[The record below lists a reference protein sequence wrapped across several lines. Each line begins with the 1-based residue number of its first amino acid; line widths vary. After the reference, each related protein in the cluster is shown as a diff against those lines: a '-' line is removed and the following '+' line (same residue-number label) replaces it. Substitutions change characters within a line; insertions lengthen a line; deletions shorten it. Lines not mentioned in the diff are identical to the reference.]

1 MANYLDPKNDLTFK
15 RVFGEHK
22 HLCKSLLNNM
32 LPLFFLTRINENTDE
47 IPPELLE
54 NDLTR
59 EAVGYMERAAYTKA
73 QLEAYD
79 KFKDIIMT
87 EKSII
92 GDALKKGREEGE
104 TIGLEKVIAN
114 GHKAGYTVEIMA
126 TMTGLTTEEV
136 RKIIEGL

>member
-1 MANYLDPKNDLTFK
+1 
-15 RVFGEHK
+15 
-22 HLCKSLLNNM
+22 M
-32 LPLFFLTRINENTDE
+32 LPLEIPVVDIEYQTGELIPEFEKKLHNLWMLFLTRVNEKTDE

-59 EAVGYMERAAYTKA
+59 EAVGYMERAAYSKA

-126 TMTGLTTEEV
+126 TMTGLTTVEV